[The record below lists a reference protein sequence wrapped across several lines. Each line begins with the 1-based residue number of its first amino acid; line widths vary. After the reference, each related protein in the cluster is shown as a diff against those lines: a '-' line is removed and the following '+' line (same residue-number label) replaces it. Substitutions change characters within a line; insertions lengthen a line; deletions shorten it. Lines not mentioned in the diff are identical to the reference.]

1 MHLNIVYQTQAPEI
15 ELIQR
20 RYNVMTIWQWY
31 ISSFPTACVYWECFW
46 ELFATLPPLLPPT
59 KKTLFNLCF
68 DYWPHLISYLKI
80 CHTIEGWDLYPL
92 NISSANTRWFALWRS
107 FILFSEINIQNIPVV
122 YPKAVIL
129 YGGSPLKSRESY
141 ALRSWE
147 FDI

>member
-1 MHLNIVYQTQAPEI
+1 MYLNTVYQTQAPEI

-20 RYNVMTIWQWY
+20 QYNVMTIWQWY
-31 ISSFPTACVYWECFW
+31 ISSCPTACVYWECFR
-46 ELFATLPPLLPPT
+46 ELSSNPPPPPPK
-59 KKTLFNLCF
+59 KKTLFNFYF
-68 DYWPHLISYLKI
+68 DDWPNLISYLKI

-147 FDI
+147 FGI